1 MGSKRGNDQR
11 STGRE
16 RRWCHGP
23 ERQDK
28 NEDGA
33 LADRDLLKPDVDEVP
48 TTPLEEGGG
57 DESALTASGPGDDG
71 GDNDGKHADHEGED
85 NDLRAEYADNEEEDS
100 NAMWDLP
107 STSSP
112 RWTVEWIRST
122 ETISTKTTA
131 PTLIGI

>member
-1 MGSKRGNDQR
+1 M
-11 STGRE
+11 T
-16 RRWCHGP
+16 
-23 ERQDK
+23 
-28 NEDGA
+28 
-33 LADRDLLKPDVDEVP
+33 DRDLLKPGVDEVP

-112 RWTVEWIRST
+112 RCTVEWIRST